1 MPRPLKATLACILL
15 LPVVLTGCGPQ
26 PVLPRSQ
33 APPPSPTFQP
43 PPLPPPIEDFLTRE
57 EYECRIIAGM
67 IREFIGYRDA
77 GVPLTTLRSELRRL
91 SNAALVTPQEREK
104 RLYIGFSLLDNI

>member
-26 PVLPRSQ
+26 PVR
-33 APPPSPTFQP
+33 PTSQP

-104 RLYIGFSLLDNI
+104 RLYIGFSLLDNIYGEP